1 MLTQAPSR
9 ARHFL
14 MLIGRTAV
22 LSSAVLSVLAA
33 VVLIV
38 LHVWLWPSMADRKAD
53 WFAQI
58 QSRFAE
64 QGLTMTVGELVAD
77 WETWYRPRLQVERLA
92 VENATGERVL
102 TIASLQ
108 AVLGPRSLASIW
120 HWQPIFSEVRFQAPQ
135 LYAERHADGAMKVA
149 GFPIG
154 LGKADAALFTWLLR
168 QGRIRIDGGELTWR
182 DALRDRSARL
192 RDITFAMSNLSV
204 KHAWALRAT
213 PPSSLGEGFVLQ
225 GDFRHALFGPAADVQ
240 KWVGEAFIQFDR
252 VNLSELFQFVHLPEA
267 APLKV
272 NAGQGAMRA
281 WIKLDAGV
289 LEDLTVDLDL
299 SNASLQWGT
308 PRRPMTLQR
317 LTGRVQ
323 TTLSDQ
329 RQEVSLSNIS
339 LESAQLKTIA
349 KIPAARLS
357 VVRDPGLNTAAT
369 TVSAKTIDLAAV
381 MWLMEHLPLSED
393 LRGELYAFQ
402 PRGSMTDMRLSWQEE
417 SDQAK
422 GFSIESGFDHLS
434 LAAGARRPGFSNLS
448 GRIKASQEGGEITLA
463 SRALS
468 LSFPG
473 VFASQSLP
481 FDRLDAQMSWSA
493 KHLLSTTE
501 KSTVPELELSVR
513 KFAVSNPDLA
523 LEVLGSYRWQSGGLG
538 VADLTGK
545 VTRAEF
551 KKIVDYV
558 PLIVSKNTRA
568 WLRDGLVAA
577 KTTSATFEL
586 RGPLERFPFREP
598 TDGRFIVNA
607 QTEGASLRPAPGWP
621 VMNNIQASV
630 VFDRHQ
636 FRTQASGARLNDLSI
651 GTIDARID
659 DLEAQRPLLR
669 VDGAISGDFQK
680 IIDTA
685 NQSPVKAML
694 RDASADMRAKGQAT
708 LVLGLRLDLDDSD
721 RSQVSGRL
729 SSTRSLFRYAAALPE
744 ISINTAEV
752 AFTESGISQLDLQGQ
767 SLGGPVRVS
776 AKPADKASTSPAALN
791 LLIEGQ
797 ASASGLE
804 QWAEEILGLSIK
816 NSFSGSA
823 RYSAALDVRESS
835 TRAVIRSSLEGLGS
849 ELFGALKKRPRDDW
863 GLRIDFQHQEPR
875 PGTASVGTQTWVI
888 SSNQQRLNA
897 KIQRSLSARKETVI
911 DVDSKQLAGQFR
923 WTPAAAQAK
932 GAKGPRP
939 AGLLQAQLS
948 RLYLDKH
955 DPSAESGPESTSD
968 ALAQD
973 WPTVDLAVDDFRIG
987 DRVWGRL
994 EAQAS
999 PVYAT
1004 RSWEI
1009 LRFSLLNPDA
1019 ELTGQG
1025 QWAMLPQGRGPRR
1038 SRTSLDVAL
1047 KMKSGGALLARSGY
1061 PKLVRDTPGRIEGK
1075 LHWPGSPLDFSG
1087 ASLNGNLSLNLQQG
1101 QFLKAEPGLAR
1112 LVSVLNLQS
1121 LPRRIK
1127 LDFRDIFSDG
1137 FTYEQIRGDLQFLN
1151 GQASTQ
1157 NLRIIGVQASVML
1170 EGSADIKQE
1179 TQDLRVLVL
1188 PEVNAGLASL
1198 GYAALV
1204 NPAIGLGAFVAQYI
1218 LRNPMRELLSYEY
1231 RVTGSWD
1238 DPVVESVRREMRSD
1252 SPVMKAK

>member
-1 MLTQAPSR
+1 
-9 ARHFL
+9 

-33 VVLIV
+33 AALIV
-38 LHVWLWPSMADRKAD
+38 VHVWLWPSMADRKAD

-77 WETWYRPRLQVERLA
+77 WETWYRPRLQVGQLA
-92 VENATGERVL
+92 VENAKGERVL
-102 TIASLQ
+102 TLASLQ
-108 AVLGPRSLASIW
+108 AVLGPRSLASLW

-135 LYAERHADGAMKVA
+135 LYAERRADGAFEIA

-154 LGKADAALFTWLLR
+154 LGKTDAALLTWLLR

-213 PPSSLGEGFVLQ
+213 PPTGLGEGFVLQ
-225 GDFRHALFGPAADVQ
+225 GDFRHALLGPAADVRN
-240 KWVGEAFIQFDR
+240 WVGEAFIQFDR
-252 VNLSELFQFVHLPEA
+252 VNLSELFQFVHLSDA

-299 SNASLQWGT
+299 TNASLQWGT

-317 LTGRVQ
+317 LTGRAQ
-323 TTLSDQ
+323 TTLSGQ

-339 LESAQLKTIA
+339 LESAQLKTVV

-357 VVRDPGLNTAAT
+357 MVRDPELNKIAT
-369 TVSAKTIDLAAV
+369 TVSAKTIDLAAA
-381 MWLMEHLPLSED
+381 MWLVEHLPLPD
-393 LRGELYAFQ
+393 RLRGEFATYA
-402 PRGSMTDMRLSWQEE
+402 PSGSMTDLRLSWLEE
-417 SDQAK
+417 GDQAK
-422 GFSIESGFDHLS
+422 GFSIESGFDNLS
-434 LAAGARRPGFSNLS
+434 FVAGETRPGFSNLS
-448 GRIKASQEGGEITLA
+448 GRIKASQEGGEVSLA
-463 SRALS
+463 SRSLG

-473 VFASQSLP
+473 VFTAQTLQ
-481 FDRLDAQMSWSA
+481 FDRLDAEIGWSA
-493 KHLLSTTE
+493 KQPLTASE
-501 KSTVPELELSVR
+501 KPSASEVDLVLR
-513 KFAVSNPDLA
+513 KFTVSNPDLA
-523 LEVLGSYRWQSGGLG
+523 LELSGKYRWQAAGHG
-538 VADLTGK
+538 VADLSGK
-545 VTRAEF
+545 VLRADF
-551 KKIVDYV
+551 KKIVEYV
-558 PLIVSKNTRA
+558 PLVVSKNTRA
-568 WLRDGLVAA
+568 WLRDGLMSA
-577 KTTSATFEL
+577 KSTSATFEL
-586 RGPLERFPFREP
+586 RGPLDRFPFREP
-598 TDGRFIVNA
+598 NEGRFIVNA

-621 VMNNIQASV
+621 VINNIQASV

-636 FRTQASGARLNDLSI
+636 FRTQAKGARLNDLSL

-659 DLEAQRPLLR
+659 DMGTQSPLLI
-669 VDGAISGDFQK
+669 VDGAVSGDLQK

-685 NQSPVKAML
+685 NQSPIKTML

-708 LVLGLRLDLDDSD
+708 LSLGLRLDLDNSE
-721 RSQVSGRL
+721 RSQINGRL
-729 SSTRSLFRYAAALPE
+729 STGRSLFRYATSLPE
-744 ISINTAEV
+744 LSVNLAEV
-752 AFTESGISQLDLQGQ
+752 VFTQSGISQLDVQGQ
-767 SLGGPVRVS
+767 VLGGPVRVS
-776 AKPADKASTSPAALN
+776 GKSADKSIAASGAMN
-791 LLIEGQ
+791 VQIEGQ
-797 ASASGLE
+797 ASAVGLE
-804 QWAEEILGLSIK
+804 QWAEEILGLTFK
-816 NSFSGSA
+816 NSLLGTT
-823 RYSAALDVRESS
+823 RYVANLDVRESS

-849 ELFGALKKRPRDDW
+849 ELLGFKKRPRDDW

-875 PGTASVGTQTWVI
+875 PGAAGTQTWMV

-897 KIQRSLSARKETVI
+897 RIQRSLSARKETVI

-923 WTPAAAQAK
+923 WTPAALQAK
-932 GAKGPRP
+932 GTKGPRP
-939 AGLLQAQLS
+939 SGLLQAQLS
-948 RLYLDKH
+948 RLYLEKA
-955 DPSAESGPESTSD
+955 DPAEDSGPESTSD

-987 DRVWGRL
+987 ERTWGRL
-994 EAQAS
+994 EVQAS
-999 PVYAT
+999 PVVAT

-1009 LRFSLLNPDA
+1009 LRFSLANADA

-1025 QWAMLPQGRGPRR
+1025 QWAMLPQGRGTRR
-1038 SRTSLDVAL
+1038 SRTTLDLAL
-1047 KMKSGGALLARSGY
+1047 KMKNGGALLARSGY
-1061 PKLVRDTPGRIEGK
+1061 PKVVKDTSGKIEGR

-1188 PEVNAGLASL
+1188 PELNAGLASL

-1218 LRNPMRELLSYEY
+1218 LRNPVRELLSYEY
-1231 RVTGSWD
+1231 RVTGSWE

-1252 SPVMKAK
+1252 SPAMKAK